1 MDNPPFVDTS
11 NSQWIFHCH
20 VWWHRRV
27 NEQIAAM
34 FHWDDWRQW
43 LGDIPCEGLISMFSE
58 VLWSAGL
65 IFLDFD
71 VLLRK
76 TIRFQWILGHF
87 YLNHHF
93 PLISHGFPMVFLVQ
107 SLFSYGKMCHP
118 SSWGRG
124 RVFVMGG
131 RGFEMMRDEILDSVE
146 VGSMATRPGKH
157 RKSYW
162 KWPLK

>member
-1 MDNPPFVDTS
+1 MDNSPFVDTS

-93 PLISHGFPMVFLVQ
+93 CEFCWLQVGCYETRKSLNEPAKRFDNFFVWSLFGSWGRRKRQWCNERSPHLSVLTIFPWFPMVFLW
-107 SLFSYGKMCHP
+107 FS
-118 SSWGRG
+118 
-124 RVFVMGG
+124 
-131 RGFEMMRDEILDSVE
+131 
-146 VGSMATRPGKH
+146 
-157 RKSYW
+157 
-162 KWPLK
+162 